1 MAERDETLPL
11 ELTLREVLATQVL
24 VASGERLD
32 AEALASLER
41 KLDDQLEAFR
51 KQLGTVRFGAVL
63 KNAWRRSERPG
74 EEG

>member
-1 MAERDETLPL
+1 MAGRDETLPL
-11 ELTLREVLATQVL
+11 ELTLREVLAAQVL

-51 KQLGTVRFGAVL
+51 KQLGTVRFGGVL